1 MLDAAVADLP
11 EGSPPQGLMQD
22 VMAEVEAVVA
32 EVTAEVGGA
41 ARRYCR
47 PLQSSMTELRSVEL
61 ATKLWQDTEAAWQN
75 LVSGLAGRYGSMP
88 YIAT

>member
-1 MLDAAVADLP
+1 
-11 EGSPPQGLMQD
+11 MQD

-47 PLQSSMTELRSVEL
+47 LLQSSMFKPILQINL
-61 ATKLWQDTEAAWQN
+61 AIYMKHFGKSQ
-75 LVSGLAGRYGSMP
+75 
-88 YIAT
+88 